1 MEASVVKIM
10 LLEILMMM
18 SSIFFLSL
26 SKLKLLPNA
35 TESLNQEVVLGE
47 EPHSQPCY
55 YYDFLGFSFLCMH
68 TIPHKTHTF

>member
-10 LLEILMMM
+10 LFGDINDDVKY
-18 SSIFFLSL
+18 FFLSL

-55 YYDFLGFSFLCMH
+55 YYDFLGFSFLCTH